1 VDKLDTRVPSAA
13 SGVTQKNAR
22 TGRRCPRCHRWG
34 VFAVDSIVCQRCV
47 GTPPLLV
54 TVRVSVTR
62 TTMGGDR

>member
-1 VDKLDTRVPSAA
+1 MDKLDTRVTRHT

-22 TGRRCPRCHRWG
+22 TGRRCPRCHRPG
-34 VFAVDSIVCQRCV
+34 VFAVNSIVCQRCS

-54 TVRVSVTR
+54 TVCVSVTL

>member
-1 VDKLDTRVPSAA
+1 VDKLDTRATRHA

-34 VFAVDSIVCQRCV
+34 VFAVNSIVCQRCM

-54 TVRVSVTR
+54 TVSISVTF
-62 TTMGGDR
+62 TVVGGDR